1 MTETNRLQKA
11 IEEAYPQVFESV
23 DVAVEKR
30 NTARQALNDNP
41 GFQVLNKKVV
51 EAGRALKNTS
61 KKCCHA
67 FVSNNLSRK
76 KTNARTNL
84 ITA

>member
-30 NTARQALNDNP
+30 NTARQSLNDDP
-41 GFQVLNKKVV
+41 AFQALNKKVV
-51 EAGRALKNTS
+51 EAGRAVKEYEQ
-61 KKCCHA
+61 KI
-67 FVSNNLSRK
+67 LSRL
-76 KTNARTNL
+76 RVE
-84 ITA
+84 

>member
-30 NTARQALNDNP
+30 NTARQALNDNR
-41 GFQVLNKKVV
+41 GFKY
-51 EAGRALKNTS
+51 
-61 KKCCHA
+61 
-67 FVSNNLSRK
+67 
-76 KTNARTNL
+76 
-84 ITA
+84 